1 MYISVTYFYDKC
13 HGFKCHI
20 YVSVFFFLGWGHW
33 VEFFLI
39 IFLDWGFSHSYWGGG
54 VFITLLF
61 IGGRILTDFIT
72 ESEYFCRFSCSNN
85 SIMRWSVP
93 LNSTAWKHVHW
104 PPWFDLMFIL
114 QNWDFDVKPVNFWGT
129 PARKIRLGWNSLG
142 YYVLETLNIIYKS
155 SNGTFIKSMIWH
167 VERVFNWR
175 SIWLIKHTKYLWKT
189 THTNIQDLKIKNWQ
203 DSV

>member
-1 MYISVTYFYDKC
+1 M
-13 HGFKCHI
+13 
-20 YVSVFFFLGWGHW
+20 
-33 VEFFLI
+33 
-39 IFLDWGFSHSYWGGG
+39 
-54 VFITLLF
+54 F
-61 IGGRILTDFIT
+61 IGERILTDFIT

-129 PARKIRLGWNSLG
+129 PARKIRLGWNILG

-155 SNGTFIKSMIWH
+155 SNGTFIKSMTWH

-175 SIWLIKHTKYLWKT
+175 SIWLVKHTKYLWKT
-189 THTNIQDLKIKNWQ
+189 KYKHSRFKDKKLTGFSLKSSYAATLQDHNKYVVLLLKAKKEN
-203 DSV
+203 SE